1 MANETMRNRP
11 EVPAEDP
18 LAELAR
24 LMGQED
30 EFGDL
35 LRQAHAAPDPA
46 AGRRP
51 AAPLPQA
58 PARPAPPP
66 RPAATRPPEG
76 ARPAPGSFAALAAE
90 VYNEGARHAGASRGP
105 VEDSPRE
112 APRDFGR
119 PVRPQPPRP
128 ADPRSV
134 DPRLADPRLAEPR
147 QPDLRQPEP
156 RAPEHR
162 APEARIPE
170 PRAADPR
177 VTDPRAGEPRAPQER
192 APFVPPR
199 PQPTEPPRRHAA
211 PAPQADAGFDGGVNA
226 VSRALAQSFE
236 PLPDAPRPVPPRPE
250 AARPEAGRIDPSRI
264 DPSRINAAHAD
275 VLRGDAPPRAP
286 QPRSPDEDDLPPA
299 ESRLP
304 SWMQRDSARAP
315 APGPAQPAARGPAP
329 QPGQPFDLDEESYD
343 YGRSAADYNPA
354 DAYESYEVEDEVP
367 ERRGRRRLLL
377 VGGLILVFVVAAA
390 AGYMLVGG
398 HKGTIVASGEPPVI
412 RADQGPNKVVPSQPA
427 KEPTSSDGQKLIYD
441 RVGGNPT
448 TGNEQVVSSEEQPVD
463 MSQAAQPQPRVIQT
477 APAYSGASP
486 QPGANPNAAEPK
498 RVRTLTVRADGTI
511 VEDAAPPPAPV
522 AAAPVQSSAQPT
534 SSAPIP
540 LNTGSGA
547 PVSTNPTPLS
557 ATPSIVDNVPAPPPA
572 RVAAAPAAPAAVH
585 TPAPAAA
592 PAAPRPAA
600 ATTSGATAPAG
611 AYVVQI
617 ASVRSEAEAQA
628 TWRSM
633 QSKYSGLL
641 ANQPFGVKR
650 ADLGDRGVYYR
661 AQVGSFGSR
670 DEAVS
675 LCEALRAQGG
685 DCMVQRN

>member
-46 AGRRP
+46 AR
-51 AAPLPQA
+51 
-58 PARPAPPP
+58 RPAPPAPQAPSPQSAAPRAPQP
-66 RPAATRPPEG
+66 RPATPRAPEPG
-76 ARPAPGSFAALAAE
+76 RPAPGSFAALAAE
-90 VYNEGARHAGASRGP
+90 VYNEGARHSSAARSP
-105 VEDSPRE
+105 VDDS
-112 APRDFGR
+112 ARDLGR
-119 PVRPQPPRP
+119 PPRPQPPRP
-128 ADPRSV
+128 ADPR
-134 DPRLADPRLAEPR
+134 LADPRQFEA
-147 QPDLRQPEP
+147 RQPEQ
-156 RAPEHR
+156 RAPEYR
-162 APEARIPE
+162 APETRIPD

-177 VTDPRAGEPRAPQER
+177 AADPRAPQERTPQERAPQDR

-199 PQPTEPPRRHAA
+199 PQPTEPPRRSA
-211 PAPQADAGFDGGVNA
+211 PAASQPEAGFDRGVNA
-226 VSRALAQSFE
+226 VSRALAQSFD
-236 PLPDAPRPVPPRPE
+236 PLPETPRAAPPRPEPARPEQSRPE
-250 AARPEAGRIDPSRI
+250 AARADASRI
-264 DPSRINAAHAD
+264 DAAHAD
-275 VLRGDAPPRAP
+275 ILRGAAPARAS
-286 QPRSPDEDDLPPA
+286 QARDLDEDALPPA

-304 SWMQRDSARAP
+304 SWMQREGTRAP
-315 APGPAQPAARGPAP
+315 APTPAQPAARGPAP

-354 DAYESYEVEDEVP
+354 DAYDSYEVEDEVP

-377 VGGLILVFVVAAA
+377 VGGLIAVFVVAAA

-398 HKGTIVASGEPPVI
+398 HKGTLIASGEPPVI
-412 RADQGPNKVVPSQPA
+412 RAEQGPNKVVPAQPA
-427 KEPTSSDGQKLIYD
+427 KEPATSDGQKLIYD
-441 RVGGNPT
+441 RVGGNAT

-463 MSQAAQPQPRVIQT
+463 MSQAAQPQPRVITT
-477 APAYSGASP
+477 APAYSGSSSQA
-486 QPGANPNAAEPK
+486 GGNPNAAEPK

-511 VEDAAPPPAPV
+511 VEDSPPPSPPPS
-522 AAAPVQSSAQPT
+522 AAPVQSSAQPT
-534 SSAPIP
+534 STAPIP
-540 LNTGSGA
+540 LNTGSGG

-557 ATPSIVDNVPAPPPA
+557 ATPSIVDNVPAPA
-572 RVAAAPAAPAAVH
+572 RVAAAPAMPAAVQ
-585 TPAPAAA
+585 TPA
-592 PAAPRPAA
+592 AAPRPAA
-600 ATTSGATAPAG
+600 APASAAGATAPAG

-633 QSKYSGLL
+633 QSKYAGLL